1 MQLSWFRGLTR
12 AVVSMALLVPAAAI
26 AQRPE
31 VALITRAA
39 NGGPTNGRSE
49 LPTVNADG
57 SIIAFK
63 SAASNLIAADGNGS
77 IDVFLFERDS
87 GTIVRI
93 PGRTSFPPSDPDG
106 ESFPP
111 GLDYSGNTVGF
122 ASAARNLVRND
133 LNQHPDAFVYDRGAA
148 RTQILTLVLDEVQEG
163 SLGGRVPDLPV
174 SVNADGNFIV
184 FTSGSDFLVNND
196 RNEVFDVFLY
206 NRLTD
211 EIDLISVA
219 NLGGGGER
227 AGNDLSANGAVSGD
241 ANFVVFCS
249 EASNVTAGTPENLAG
264 IFLRNR
270 INRTTIQIATLSQQR
285 CLQREYTPAISEDGA
300 YVAFVSDLQLDAG
313 DDNGVADVFVWN
325 DGTIIRVSEGLGG
338 SAGNGPSVFPSIS
351 ANGGFIAFQS
361 SASNLIDGDDNQNAD
376 VFVTDVVD
384 RRLSRASETAGGASF
399 PAASGAP
406 RVSAD
411 GVTVVFQSDAQLSP
425 EDQNAFTDIYS
436 VVNVLSF
443 TPTPTATV
451 PTATVVIDDPTP
463 TPPGG
468 GTPTRTP
475 TSGDFGTMTPGTTT
489 PGTTTPG
496 TTTPGTTTPQPTTP
510 GGGGTPTATATTS
523 GNGGGGGCSCRIDP
537 ESGRPADPAP
547 WQALLLPAVLWVW
560 RRQRPVQS

>member
-1 MQLSWFRGLTR
+1 MRGALMRSMKQMQSSWFRGLTR
-12 AVVSMALLVPAAAI
+12 AVVGTALLVPAGAI

-31 VALITRAA
+31 VALISRAA
-39 NGGPTNGRSE
+39 DGGQTNGRSE
-49 LPTVNADG
+49 LPTVNAEG
-57 SIIAFK
+57 SIIGFK
-63 SAASNLIAADGNGS
+63 SAASNLIASDGNGS
-77 IDVFLFERDS
+77 IDVFLYERDS

-111 GLDYSGNTVGF
+111 GLDYSGNTVAFG
-122 ASAARNLVRND
+122 SAARNLVRND
-133 LNQHPDAFVYDRGAA
+133 LNQQPDAFVYDRAAA
-148 RTQILTLVLDEVQEG
+148 RTHILTLVLDEVGEG

-206 NRLTD
+206 NRISD

-241 ANFVVFCS
+241 GNFVVFCS
-249 EASNVTAGTPENLAG
+249 EASNLTSGSPENLAG

-270 INRTTIQIATLSQQR
+270 TDRTTRQIATLSQQR
-285 CLQREYTPAISEDGA
+285 CLRREYSPAISENGA
-300 YVAFVSDLQLDAG
+300 YVAFVSDQQLDVG
-313 DDNGVADVFVWN
+313 DDNGVADIFVWN
-325 DGTIIRVSEGLGG
+325 DGTIVRVSEGLGG
-338 SAGNGPSVFPSIS
+338 AAGNGPSVFPSIS

-384 RRLSRASETAGGASF
+384 RRLARASETAGGADF

-411 GVTVVFQSDAQLSP
+411 GVTVVFQSDAPLSP

-436 VVNVLSF
+436 VVNILSF
-443 TPTPTATV
+443 TPTPTPTV
-451 PTATVVIDDPTP
+451 PTATPTMDDPGRTP
-463 TPPGG
+463 TA
-468 GTPTRTP
+468 TRTP
-475 TSGDFGTMTPGTTT
+475 TVGGSTT
-489 PGTTTPG
+489 PTSE

-510 GGGGTPTATATTS
+510 GGGGTPTATRS
-523 GNGGGGGCSCRIDP
+523 GGGGGGGGGCSCRIDP
-537 ESGRPADPAP
+537 ESGLPADGAP
-547 WQALLLPAVLWVW
+547 WQALLLPAVLLVW
-560 RRQRPVQS
+560 RRQRSVPS